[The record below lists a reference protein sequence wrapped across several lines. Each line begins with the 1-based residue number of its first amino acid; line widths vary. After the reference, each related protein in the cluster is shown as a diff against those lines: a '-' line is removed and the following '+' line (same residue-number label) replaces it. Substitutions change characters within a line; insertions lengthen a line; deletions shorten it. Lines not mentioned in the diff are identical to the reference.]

1 MFYGTLIRV
10 RIFILACILEKAILF
25 FNIRIFFPQNGKNSP
40 IKEAMLRSL
49 RGRTMRYQSDTRE
62 LIQSAAHSAR
72 TLGHSYVG
80 TMHLLLAMAATTQP
94 PGQLLRCAGFDAQLG
109 WMMST
114 ALYGVGSPGLPL
126 PQSFSSQAKR
136 ALRTAAEEAK
146 RLGSREVCTVHIL
159 LALLRQER
167 SAAWELLMFSGVD
180 IQDLFSKTVDYLQW
194 NVSVQTK
201 GKKEAAALKL
211 LEQFSEDLVQKALG
225 MEPVIGRE
233 REIDMVIGILCRKN
247 KNNPAL
253 IGEPG
258 VGKTAI
264 AEGLAQRMAAGTV
277 PPQLKEKR
285 LISLNMANLVAGT
298 KYRGEFEERL
308 RDVLAE
314 IKRSGDVIL
323 FVDEM
328 HTIVGAGAAEGAID
342 AANIFKPA
350 LGRGEL
356 QMLGATTLTE
366 YRKYI
371 EKDPAL
377 ERRFRPV
384 MVEQPNQEATLAILR
399 GLRPGLERHHRIR
412 ITEEAVSEAIRLSVR
427 YLPELFLPDKA
438 IDLLDEGAA
447 HARME
452 EISGGRSSI
461 RQELEAELHE
471 AVRERRF
478 ERAAEL
484 RDKMQRM
491 AARAS
496 ENRRGKT
503 VTGADVAWAV
513 SARTGIP
520 VGRLTANDRERLL
533 KLEDNLSRYVIGQEK
548 AVKSTAQ
555 VLRRG
560 MAGIRDENRPVACLL
575 FTGPTGVGKTEL
587 CRALAVELYGSKEAM
602 IRLDMTEYM
611 EKQSVARL
619 IGAPP
624 GYVGYE
630 EGGKLTEAVRRR
642 PYCIVLLDELEKAHP
657 DVTGILL
664 QIMEE
669 GELTDSTGRK
679 VSFKNAVVVMTSNI
693 GGEIKGDGLGFQ
705 PSGRDGQTHNALR
718 QHFTPEFLGRL
729 DQVVSF
735 EPLQQRAMVGIADKY
750 LRQLERRVSVQGIQL
765 QMPENMGALLANQ
778 GGKNARELRRVI
790 AQKVEDPLAVFLLGT
805 SKKPA
810 KVRIQWSEDAAQFSL

>member
-1 MFYGTLIRV
+1 MTIEY
-10 RIFILACILEKAILF
+10 
-25 FNIRIFFPQNGKNSP
+25 
-40 IKEAMLRSL
+40 
-49 RGRTMRYQSDTRE
+49 
-62 LIQSAAHSAR
+62 IQWESS
-72 TLGHSYVG
+72 V
-80 TMHLLLAMAATTQP
+80 
-94 PGQLLRCAGFDAQLG
+94 
-109 WMMST
+109 
-114 ALYGVGSPGLPL
+114 PL
-126 PQSFSSQAKR
+126 KR
-136 ALRTAAEEAK
+136 
-146 RLGSREVCTVHIL
+146 
-159 LALLRQER
+159 
-167 SAAWELLMFSGVD
+167 
-180 IQDLFSKTVDYLQW
+180 
-194 NVSVQTK
+194 
-201 GKKEAAALKL
+201 KKEAVSTKL
-211 LEQFSEDLVQKALG
+211 LEQFSEDLILKASTLD
-225 MEPVIGRE
+225 PIIGRD
-233 REIDMVIGILCRKN
+233 REIEAVIGILSRKN

-264 AEGLAQRMAAGTV
+264 AEGLAQRMAAGLV

-314 IKRSGDVIL
+314 IRRSGDVIL

-384 MVEQPNQEATLAILR
+384 LVEEPNREATMAILR
-399 GLRPGLERHHRIR
+399 GLKPGLERHHHMR
-412 ITEEAVSEAIRLSVR
+412 ITEEAMREAVQLSVR

-452 EISGGRSSI
+452 ELSSGKGA
-461 RQELEAELHE
+461 RQNLEQELHE
-471 AVRERRF
+471 AVRESRY
-478 ERAAEL
+478 EKAAEL
-484 RDKMQRM
+484 RDKMQRLSV
-491 AARAS
+491 RS
-496 ENRRGKT
+496 GEGRRSRT
-503 VTGADVAWAV
+503 VTAADIAWAV
-513 SARTGIP
+513 SARTKIP
-520 VGRLTANDRERLL
+520 VGRLTADERERLL
-533 KLEDNLSRYVIGQEK
+533 NLDKILAEQIVGQGA
-548 AVKSTAQ
+548 AVEA
-555 VLRRG
+555 VADAIRRG
-560 MAGIRDENRPVACLL
+560 LSGIRDAGRPVACLL

-587 CRALAVELYGSKEAM
+587 CRVLTEQLYGSKDAM

-642 PYCIVLLDELEKAHP
+642 PYCLVLLDELEKAHP
-657 DVTGILL
+657 DVSGILL

-669 GELTDSTGRK
+669 GELTDSAGRK
-679 VSFKNAVVVMTSNI
+679 VSFKNAIIVMTSNI
-693 GGEIKGDGLGFQ
+693 GGEIKSDGLGFQ
-705 PSGRDGQTHNALR
+705 PSGKASETDGALR
-718 QHFTPEFLGRL
+718 QHFTPEFLGRV
-729 DQVVSF
+729 DKIVQF
-735 EPLQQRAMVGIADKY
+735 APLEAKAMEQIAAKY
-750 LRQLERRVSVQGIQL
+750 LRQLQERALESGMRLIF
-765 QMPENMGALLANQ
+765 PETLAGELGRKWKKKDGARQ
-778 GGKNARELRRVI
+778 LRRVV
-790 AQKVEDPLAVFLLGT
+790 QEQVEGPLALYLLKC
-805 SKKPA
+805 SKKPST
-810 KVRIQWSEDAAQFSL
+810 VRMCWEDEKLQFQG